1 MYRRFIKRLLDILI
15 SLVALPFVLLVIAIC
30 APIIYLDDRGP
41 VFYNATRRGTN
52 GKNFTMYKLR
62 SMYVNAP
69 EIKNADGSTITN
81 DFDPRV
87 TRFGRFLRKFS
98 VDEVPQF
105 LNVLKGDMSLVGP
118 RPTLAVTPYKE
129 LTEPWKKRLLVRP
142 GITGYA
148 QAYFRNAISQDEKV
162 SRDCEYVDKVSFWF
176 DIKILFKTV
185 YVVLACKNINANEQ
199 PIAVPAV
206 EEAKVA
212 E

>member
-129 LTEPWKKRLLVRP
+129 LTEPWKKRLLVRQSRHRRVCRFHQIHLRRVCSIAAP
-142 GITGYA
+142 ALHCRTLRQHSG
-148 QAYFRNAISQDEKV
+148 QV
-162 SRDCEYVDKVSFWF
+162 S
-176 DIKILFKTV
+176 LAGTL
-185 YVVLACKNINANEQ
+185 VLQ
-199 PIAVPAV
+199 THLS
-206 EEAKVA
+206 
-212 E
+212 